1 MNTDPR
7 KEWKYDFKKDFCK
20 LINNVFVKTIKNF
33 KKHRYTKLVTTEGGS
48 SHLVLKPNYH
58 KRKIIKT
65 EVIKNK
71 QLYLALSKKQ
81 LCRQKKLQL

>member
-1 MNTDPR
+1 M
-7 KEWKYDFKKDFCK
+7 
-20 LINNVFVKTIKNF
+20 INNVFVKTIKHF

-71 QLYLALSKKQ
+71 QLYLALSKMQ
-81 LCRQKKLQL
+81 LCREKKLQL

>member
-1 MNTDPR
+1 M
-7 KEWKYDFKKDFCK
+7 
-20 LINNVFVKTIKNF
+20 INNVFVKTIKNS

-65 EVIKNK
+65 EVIKNA